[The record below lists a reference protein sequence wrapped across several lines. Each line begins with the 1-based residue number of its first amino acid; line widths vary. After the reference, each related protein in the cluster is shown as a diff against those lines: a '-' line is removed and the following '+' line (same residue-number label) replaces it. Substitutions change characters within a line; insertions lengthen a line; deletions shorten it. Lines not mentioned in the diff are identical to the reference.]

1 MGKRQQF
8 LCQTVSDYLV
18 ITVLL
23 SPFNYEESKLYFANF
38 LGANTVFFF
47 KDLGGKL
54 INYLTFFPNI

>member
-23 SPFNYEESKLYFANF
+23 SPFNYEASKLYFANF
-38 LGANTVFFF
+38 PGAN
-47 KDLGGKL
+47 
-54 INYLTFFPNI
+54 ISFPSGLSNTESVCDEYSASID